1 MISSGF
7 ETLDRVIGGLKKGKL
22 YALATF
28 NFDHSTAEY
37 FALNMVA
44 NTQRPAFFYSKLM
57 ESARMTVP
65 AFAGMPLFHVGD
77 MDDDNR
83 PASQFPREGSFW
95 GREAAG
101 SAEELCDRF
110 ESHHRNTPFELA
122 VFAIGDRDENDRTTV
137 RLAASRAIYGT
148 ETQRAGFAARQRE
161 TAHRVGLFRTL
172 AEKHHIPVILI
183 GRFDDWKS
191 RTPPEDF
198 LKPGDQLALL
208 ETAENILLL
217 SRAGT
222 RSICDFEL
230 TVFKHFL
237 RPEKLPVYQY
247 PRETAAGN
255 HA

>member
-7 ETLDRVIGGLKKGKL
+7 EALDRVIGGLKKGKL

-37 FALNMVA
+37 FALNMIA
-44 NTQRPAFFYSKLM
+44 NTQRPAFFHSGLTA
-57 ESARMTVP
+57 SARLMASV
-65 AFAGMPLFHVGD
+65 FAGMPLFQVGD
-77 MDDDNR
+77 MDDR
-83 PASQFPREGSFW
+83 SAPQFPREGSFL

-101 SAEELCDRF
+101 SAEEICDRF
-110 ESHHRNTPFELA
+110 ESHHHNTPFELA
-122 VFAIGDRDENDRTTV
+122 VFDIGEMRAKDQARF
-137 RLAASRAIYGT
+137 ASRKHEMTHIV
-148 ETQRAGFAARQRE
+148 GFFQ
-161 TAHRVGLFRTL
+161 TL
-172 AEKHHIPVILI
+172 AEKQRIPVILL

-217 SRAGT
+217 SRAET
-222 RSICDFEL
+222 RSTCDFEL

-247 PRETAAGN
+247 PREPAAGN
-255 HA
+255 RA